1 MTGKFVSVALQRRR
15 RRKKGFEAL
24 SLSLRCEAFDGV
36 VRRRFPGF
44 HLSFLPK
51 QTSSDD
57 EGDVAS
63 RERQSGTER
72 NNDFLFR
79 SPR

>member
-57 EGDVAS
+57 EGDDDDG
-63 RERQSGTER
+63 EGETGR
-72 NNDFLFR
+72 NGAQQ
-79 SPR
+79 